1 MSNTP
6 VSFTHEEWL
15 AFRSHYSELK
25 HSMNNALAVF
35 MALSEL
41 AHRNPD
47 NYEKLGKSIC
57 TRTPEIVALMQEFTR
72 ILDEKQPVP
81 PDAGL

>member
-1 MSNTP
+1 MSQTP
-6 VSFTHEEWL
+6 VTFSPEEW
-15 AFRSHYSELK
+15 AEFRTRYSELK

-47 NYEKLGKSIC
+47 NYEKLGKSIAN
-57 TRTPEIVALMQEFTR
+57 RTPEIVALMQEFTDF
-72 ILDEKQPVP
+72 LDTKGPPRVDVP
-81 PDAGL
+81 